1 MGDFQMDKIVIKD
14 LEVFARHG
22 VLKEEN
28 ALGQKFIISAELF
41 CDIRPAGR
49 SDKLEN
55 SVNYAK
61 VCELIKKNMT
71 ENTYKL
77 IETAA
82 ESIAEQ
88 ILLGFDKI
96 KGVKIGVKKP
106 WAPILTNVDY
116 VGVEITRMRHT
127 AYIALGSNIGDT
139 RAQLENAV
147 REIDESKYCSVKKV
161 SDFIVTKPV
170 GDVLQD
176 DFLNGCIETETL
188 LSPHELL
195 DFLHEIEKNHG
206 RERIVHWGPR
216 TLDLDIILYD
226 DIIMNDEDL
235 IIPHPEAANR
245 EFVLEPLSQIAPFAY
260 HPIKKDV
267 ISNLLA
273 DFRQSA
279 K

>member
-1 MGDFQMDKIVIKD
+1 MDKIVIKG

-41 CDIRPAGR
+41 CDTRSAGK

-55 SVNYAK
+55 SVNYSK

-88 ILLGFDKI
+88 ILLDFDKI
-96 KGVKIGVKKP
+96 TGVKISVKKP

-139 RAQLENAV
+139 RAHLESAV
-147 REIDESKYCSVKKV
+147 REIDGNKYCSVKKV

-170 GDVLQD
+170 GNIEQD
-176 DFLNGCIETETL
+176 DFLNGCMEIETL

-195 DFLHEIEKNHG
+195 DFLHEIEKNHH
-206 RERIVHWGPR
+206 RERTIHWGPR

-226 DIIMNDEDL
+226 DIVMNDADL

-245 EFVLEPLSQIAPFAY
+245 EFVLEPLCQIAPYAY
-260 HPIKKDV
+260 HPIKKAA
-267 ISNLLA
+267 ISELLT
-273 DFRQSA
+273 DF
-279 K
+279 

>member
-1 MGDFQMDKIVIKD
+1 MDKIVIKG

-41 CDIRPAGR
+41 CDTRAAGR
-49 SDKLEN
+49 TDKLEN

-61 VCELIKKNMT
+61 VCALIKETMT
-71 ENTYKL
+71 KNTYKL

-88 ILLGFDKI
+88 ILLGFSKI
-96 KGVKIGVKKP
+96 KSVKISVKKP

-116 VGVEITRMRHT
+116 VGVEITRARHT

-139 RAQLENAV
+139 TGHLAGAV
-147 REIDESKYCSVKKV
+147 KEIDESRYCSVRKV

-170 GDVLQD
+170 GGVEQD
-176 DFLNGCIETETL
+176 DFLNGCIEVETL
-188 LSPHELL
+188 LLPHELL
-195 DFLHEIEKNHG
+195 DFLHEIEDRHG
-206 RERIVHWGPR
+206 RERKIRWGPR

-226 DIIMNDEDL
+226 DIVLNDADL
-235 IIPHPEAANR
+235 TIPHPEAANR
-245 EFVLEPLSQIAPFAY
+245 AFVLEPLAQIAPYAY
-260 HPIKKDV
+260 HPVKGLTV
-267 ISNLLA
+267 SNLLS
-273 DFRQSA
+273 DFRQREA
-279 K
+279 ITKN